1 MLLTKVTLSNY
12 GVYRDKNEFDF
23 RCDLDKPVILCGG
36 TNGAG
41 KTTLF
46 ESILLCLYGISFFE
60 KKPTQKQYHEFL
72 GRKIHRY
79 LGTPV
84 SATEAS
90 ITVEFQFAHQ
100 GKVDEYKVHRM
111 WESDDGK
118 VREKLTIS
126 KLEGDWKSLDKIE
139 ESQWQSFINELI
151 PRGIAKLFFFDGEKI
166 VEIAQEGN
174 EDVEIKSSFDTLLG
188 LDLVEQLRTDINL
201 SLLRNLKG
209 DSKKIQEQIE
219 RYTAEK
225 DEADKKIGKLV
236 EKEVM
241 LTANVEQIQKETN
254 VLEEK
259 LSKLGGGFASK
270 RAEFKEKKLYLRT
283 KLEQIEEEIRNICA
297 DILPF
302 TLIPKQIENVQKQ
315 LETDQ
320 ILLKNTFEKEILES
334 SFADVQSKVNSK
346 KFWSGLSVD
355 SKAKN
360 ELLSK
365 LSNLFEK
372 TSEKKSF
379 QKKKF
384 LVA

>member
-23 RCDLDKPVILCGG
+23 RCDLEKPVILCGG
-36 TNGAG
+36 ANGAG

-46 ESILLCLYGISFFE
+46 ESILLCLYGISFFD

-84 SATEAS
+84 SATDAS

-111 WESDDGK
+111 WENDDGK

-126 KLEGDWKSLDKIE
+126 KLEGDWKPLDKIE

-188 LDLVEQLRTDINL
+188 LDLVEQLRSDINL

-219 RYTAEK
+219 LDLQLK
-225 DEADKKIGKLV
+225 NMKL
-236 EKEVM
+236 
-241 LTANVEQIQKETN
+241 II
-254 VLEEK
+254 
-259 LSKLGGGFASK
+259 
-270 RAEFKEKKLYLRT
+270 
-283 KLEQIEEEIRNICA
+283 KLE
-297 DILPF
+297 D
-302 TLIPKQIENVQKQ
+302 
-315 LETDQ
+315 
-320 ILLKNTFEKEILES
+320 
-334 SFADVQSKVNSK
+334 
-346 KFWSGLSVD
+346 
-355 SKAKN
+355 
-360 ELLSK
+360 
-365 LSNLFEK
+365 
-372 TSEKKSF
+372 
-379 QKKKF
+379 
-384 LVA
+384 